1 MRKYFILILC
11 ILIFCSKGNIE
22 KEYQDM
28 NKMLDSSKNKEEKA
42 TIIKNFLNKFPETNY
57 TSTLSLKLLEYEKPF
72 EFENFINGLIQRI
85 KSKDI
90 KEDLK
95 FSLMELYKKTKE
107 KDKIKNVFNSFE
119 KPLKY
124 YHYSETI
131 KSLVEIGEFEESL
144 KFIEEALQFCSME
157 TIEKELEKLTEE
169 RKLRIYNRRNFEIEY
184 LKGKI
189 YYGLNDF
196 EDSKNG
202 FEKAKTFLKPSFVG
216 TYIDNFNYYYSLL
229 LNKIGK
235 KEEAI
240 SAIIPDVLF
249 EKNEKNYEFFEE
261 LYSEI
266 YGSKEGIEDFLNK
279 KKEELSP
286 NYIDFSLKDYN
297 GNLYN
302 FSELAKDKVVLLTF
316 WFPT

>member
-1 MRKYFILILC
+1 MKKYFVLILF
-11 ILIFCSKGNIE
+11 LFVFCSKGNIE
-22 KEYQDM
+22 KEYQNL
-28 NKMLDSSKNKEEKA
+28 NKMLESSKEREEKA
-42 TIIKNFLNKFPETNY
+42 KIIKNFLNKFPETIY
-57 TSTLSLKLLEYEKPF
+57 TSTLTLKLLEYEEPS
-72 EFENFINGLIQRI
+72 EFENYINILIQRV

-95 FSLMELYKKTKE
+95 FSLLELYKKNRE
-107 KDKIKNVFNSFE
+107 KNKIINIFSSFE

-131 KSLVEIGEFEESL
+131 KALVEIEEFEEAL
-144 KFIEEALQFCSME
+144 KLIEEIQNFCVME
-157 TIEKELEKLTEE
+157 KIEKEMENYTKE
-169 RKLRIYNRRNFEIEY
+169 RKLRVFNRRNFEVEF

-196 EDSKNG
+196 DNSQNS

-216 TYIDNFNYYYSLL
+216 TYLDDFNLYYSFL
-229 LNKIGK
+229 LNEIGK

-249 EKNEKNYEFFEE
+249 EKNEKNYNFFEK
-261 LYSEI
+261 LYFEI

-279 KKEELSP
+279 KREEYSP
-286 NYIDFSLKDYN
+286 NYLDFNLKDYN

-302 FSELAKDKVVLLTF
+302 FFEISKNKVVLLTF